1 MTPFIVEPERC
12 SRDGICQAVCP
23 KALIAI
29 GADGLPF
36 LPEDKASRCNLCGQ
50 CVAFCPEDAVSLA
63 SFAGQ
68 TVEAL
73 DPALVVGPAQA
84 LQFLKGRRS
93 VRTFTEAP
101 VPTATIQALLA
112 AARMAPSGGNNQ
124 IVEWIVVERPG
135 AVGEIARLIAEWFDT
150 ACRTDPV
157 LSKRYAID
165 SILARFR
172 AGTDVILRGAPHL
185 VAAVTPAKAVWGAVD
200 SAIAL
205 TTFNLAADAHGVGCC
220 WAGYFIRAAAAS
232 EALRTHLG
240 VGPDMA
246 VQGAMVF
253 GNAKYRSYRVP
264 CRNKQVVR
272 WM

>member
-1 MTPFIVEPERC
+1 MTPFIVESERC
-12 SRDGICQAVCP
+12 VKDAICQAVCP

-29 GADGLPF
+29 GADGFPF
-36 LPEDKASRCNLCGQ
+36 LPVDKASRCNLCGQ
-50 CVAFCPEDAVSLA
+50 CVAFCPEDAISLA
-63 SFAGQ
+63 PFSGQ
-68 TVEAL
+68 AVEAL
-73 DPALVVGPAQA
+73 DPALAVGPAQA
-84 LQFLKGRRS
+84 LQFLKSRRS
-93 VRTFTEAP
+93 VRTFTDVP
-101 VPTATIQALLA
+101 VPAATIRALLA

-135 AVGEIARLIAEWFDT
+135 TVGEIARLIAEWFDT
-150 ACRTDPV
+150 TCRTDPV

-165 SILARFR
+165 FILARFR

-205 TTFNLAADAHGVGCC
+205 ATFNLAAHAHGVGCC
-220 WAGYFIRAAAAS
+220 WAGYFIRATAAL
-232 EALRTHLG
+232 EALRAHLG